1 MQRKR
6 QVWATFESLSS
17 LLQQMSG
24 KGRMTGA
31 VSLGSQVKTQPIL
44 AGEAMDPCAAPIL
57 SVGVGEG

>member
-1 MQRKR
+1 M
-6 QVWATFESLSS
+6 FELLSS

-24 KGRMTGA
+24 KGRITGA
-31 VSLGSQVKTQPIL
+31 VSLGSQLKTQPIL